1 MVASAKAQALYNEI
15 LEAIESNRLP
25 IPSQPEIA
33 TKLQEVVSDPG
44 VTVEDLC
51 KIIKKDPGLTAR
63 ILRLANSPLIR
74 GRVPIQGLDN
84 AIARMGVGFVG
95 NLAIGLALEQM
106 FKTSNKLIAKRM
118 NEAWAH
124 CSYVACICS
133 TLAIQHAKLPV
144 DQAMLAG
151 LLHEI
156 GILSILSFAEKHP
169 EILEDEQALDRI
181 IETHSAKLSQAIMTA
196 WQFAPELRSIP
207 VDLYDYYLE
216 KDNADL
222 ADALLVAKIYALD
235 NKPHPLTKLNK
246 TELPAFIRLGLDP
259 KKSLDHY
266 PELKE
271 AVDLAAE
278 IFS

>member
-1 MVASAKAQALYNEI
+1 MVAVKTQALYNEI
-15 LEAIESNRLP
+15 LEAIESNKLP

-33 TKLQEVVSDPG
+33 TELQEVVNDPG

-63 ILRLANSPLIR
+63 ILRLANSPLVR

-106 FKTSNKLIAKRM
+106 FKTSNKLIAQRM
-118 NEAWAH
+118 NAAWEH

-133 TLAIQHAKLPV
+133 ALAVQNTKLPV

-151 LLHEI
+151 VLHEI

-169 EILEDEQALDRI
+169 EILTDEQTLDKI

-207 VDLYDYYLE
+207 VELYDYYLK
-216 KDNADL
+216 KDKADL
-222 ADALLVAKIYALD
+222 ADTLLVAKIYALD
-235 NKPHPLTKLNK
+235 DTTHPLAKLNRA
-246 TELPAFIRLGLDP
+246 ELPAFKRLGLDP

-266 PELKE
+266 SELKE
-271 AVDLAAE
+271 AVDLARE
-278 IFS
+278 LLG

>member
-1 MVASAKAQALYNEI
+1 MVAVKTQALYNEI
-15 LEAIESNRLP
+15 LEAIESNKLP

-33 TKLQEVVSDPG
+33 TELQEVVNDPG

-63 ILRLANSPLIR
+63 ILRLANSPLVR

-106 FKTSNKLIAKRM
+106 FKTSNKLIAQRM
-118 NEAWAH
+118 IAAWEH

-133 TLAIQHAKLPV
+133 ALALQNAKLPV

-169 EILEDEQALDRI
+169 EILADEQTLDKI
-181 IETHSAKLSQAIMTA
+181 IERHSAKLSQAIMTA

-207 VDLYDYYLE
+207 VELYDCYLK
-216 KDNADL
+216 KDKADL
-222 ADALLVAKIYALD
+222 ADTLLVAKIYALD
-235 NKPHPLTKLNK
+235 NTPHPLTKLNR
-246 TELPAFIRLGLDP
+246 TELPAFNRLGLDP
-259 KKSLDHY
+259 KQSLDHY
-266 PELKE
+266 SELKE
-271 AVDLAAE
+271 AVDLARDL
-278 IFS
+278 FN

>member
-1 MVASAKAQALYNEI
+1 MVAAKTQALYNEI
-15 LEAIESNRLP
+15 LEAIESNKLP
-25 IPSQPEIA
+25 IPSQPKIA
-33 TKLQEVVSDPG
+33 TELQEVVNDPG

-63 ILRLANSPLIR
+63 ILRLANSPLVR

-106 FKTSNKLIAKRM
+106 FKTSNKLIAQRM
-118 NEAWAH
+118 DTAWEH

-133 TLAIQHAKLPV
+133 ALALQNTKLPV

-169 EILEDEQALDRI
+169 EILADEQTLDKI
-181 IETHSAKLSQAIMTA
+181 IEIHSAKLSQAIMTA
-196 WQFAPELRSIP
+196 WQFSPELSSIP
-207 VDLYDYYLE
+207 VKLYDYYLK
-216 KDNADL
+216 KDKADL
-222 ADALLVAKIYALD
+222 ADTLLVAKIYALD
-235 NKPHPLTKLNK
+235 NMPHPLTKLNK
-246 TELPAFIRLGLDP
+246 AELPAFNRLDLDP

-266 PELKE
+266 SKLKE
-271 AVDLAAE
+271 AVDLARE